1 MIMDNFSEHHLINIC
16 KRFIKYAYNIDDLYP
31 LCDNAYEYAVR
42 IKSLLEKM
50 WNENPTFS
58 KTVKSKRKYIQYR
71 QLTQKTRLAMAV
83 NVVIPENFRNIY
95 WNAMWYRNASYDLN
109 YNVNMQYIF
118 DGFPGSEDLMAW
130 TIIQREGSSYD
141 YFLWFQKKVV
151 MTTTTK
157 TAKWIV
163 SNRFKDIVK
172 PKIPSSTYKSKCVAK
187 EASFVSDSVSTRFL
201 KDRIDMLNAL
211 SYSDAI

>member
-1 MIMDNFSEHHLINIC
+1 MIMDNFSEHQLINIC

-58 KTVKSKRKYIQYR
+58 KTVNPKRKYIQYR

-83 NVVIPENFRNIY
+83 NIVIPENFRNIY
-95 WNAMWYRNASYDLN
+95 WNAMWYRNVSYDLN
-109 YNVNMQYIF
+109 YNVNTQYIF
-118 DGFPGSEDLMAW
+118 DGFPGREDLVAW

-151 MTTTTK
+151 MSTK
-157 TAKWIV
+157 KTEKWIV

-172 PKIPSSTYKSKCVAK
+172 PKMPSSTYKSKYVAFD
-187 EASFVSDSVSTRFL
+187 AVSTRFL